1 MSKFNQNLPIEINE
15 KLPENIDKNLP
26 KTIEETLPETLNEP
40 KSIFGLTQIES
51 LHEITTK
58 STTDKELKNLDPQI
72 EKLVIQS
79 LEELQSIT
87 QSDATNQDEL
97 RMSFI
102 IPKVMSQ
109 LQSTN
114 ILAERLQAM
123 RTELESC
130 KLHMHDMSKD
140 IGDVFM
146 DLHTI
151 FKTLESKDK
160 KNILSKKDRDR
171 LAKCAHKAETLQE
184 LSKHFLINDPRELSA
199 MFKAPKVEPKI
210 DQ

>member
-1 MSKFNQNLPIEINE
+1 
-15 KLPENIDKNLP
+15 
-26 KTIEETLPETLNEP
+26 
-40 KSIFGLTQIES
+40 
-51 LHEITTK
+51 
-58 STTDKELKNLDPQI
+58 
-72 EKLVIQS
+72 
-79 LEELQSIT
+79 
-87 QSDATNQDEL
+87 
-97 RMSFI
+97 MSFI

-109 LQSTN
+109 LQSPN

-160 KNILSKKDRDR
+160 KTILSKKDRDR
-171 LAKCAHKAETLQE
+171 LAKCAHEAETVQE
-184 LSKHFLINDPRELSA
+184 LSKHFLFNDPRELSA
-199 MFKAPKVEPKI
+199 MFKAPKVEPKEI
-210 DQ
+210 VETIESSPDPEAENGKWRESADGLQQQYST